1 MAKVIK
7 ARLSNGTI
15 INVQTNQQT
24 TVLEVKQFISKETGE
39 SLDGMRLVYKGKML
53 NDDTELIDEY
63 NIQENLHVAR
73 TRPSQSSSKSPTGN
87 GRGENLDALMDNPM
101 VQSMMSNPAFLQ
113 KILQSNPQLQ
123 KLIEE
128 HPEVRENLSDPN
140 FLQEMT
146 KAVKNP
152 KLMQEMMRNQDR
164 ALSNI
169 ESIPGGFNHLSSM
182 FKSMDGPRTADP
194 STEEANRRMAIM
206 LGANNKSP
214 TDGPNTD
221 ALPNPWAPQRNKP
234 NTASPS
240 SALPF
245 FGGMGNSMSPTGG
258 IPFNPFGFNQNAM
271 YNPSMMNMMNANSQ
285 PTVSPSTSN
294 SSHIP
299 QTAFLPSFQA
309 MQQAMTLNNQQFSPS
324 GSSNNNSVDER
335 FKEQLAALKN
345 MGFTNDEQNKR
356 ALLAAGG
363 NTEAA
368 IAYILDQ

>member
-24 TVLEVKQFISKETGE
+24 TVLEVKQIISKETGE

-87 GRGENLDALMDNPM
+87 GR
-101 VQSMMSNPAFLQ
+101 
-113 KILQSNPQLQ
+113 
-123 KLIEE
+123 
-128 HPEVRENLSDPN
+128 
-140 FLQEMT
+140 
-146 KAVKNP
+146 
-152 KLMQEMMRNQDR
+152 DR

-345 MGFTNDEQNKR
+345 MGFTVISKIPLIVLE
-356 ALLAAGG
+356 
-363 NTEAA
+363 
-368 IAYILDQ
+368 